1 MFNRIKSAPTPVL
14 VLFALVLSLEISS
27 FVVLLQ
33 FGALVRFFL
42 LTALMFLT
50 LGGLRIARNILVFL
64 LFTGAL
70 FLAVSGVRSPRP
82 LEFTLFFHFSPAI
95 LLTTT
100 ALYLLLSRKFEA
112 FLLKKPTPDHE
123 LQSL

>member
-1 MFNRIKSAPTPVL
+1 MWNRIKSAPPPAL

-33 FGALVRFFL
+33 LGALVRFFL
-42 LTALMFLT
+42 LIALMFLT

-64 LFTGAL
+64 LFAGAL
-70 FLAVSGVRSPRP
+70 LLAVSGTGSQRP
-82 LEFTLFFHFSPAI
+82 LEFTLFFHFAPAI

-100 ALYLLLSRKFEA
+100 AFYLLLSKKFKA
-112 FLLKKPTPDHE
+112 FLLNKTTHNHE